1 MKALEPGIIRN
12 VKTKN
17 RIVMAPMI
25 YTLANQDGSSNDVI
39 ASYLAERAKG
49 GAGIII
55 TEYTYI
61 DNINSRGSRN
71 QLGAYSFSLV
81 PKLKRITE
89 GIHNFGA
96 LAFMQLVHAG
106 GKALWGENAENP
118 MAPSSVDYL
127 GKKPREMKKTDIDR
141 VIDAFA
147 NAAKVARYAGFDGVE
162 IHGAHGYLIHQFL
175 SPTLNLRC
183 DEYGGSFEKRL
194 KFPQDV
200 IDAIRE
206 TGDFPVGIRLSL
218 YEDDPRG
225 WSEEYGLKVAESLK
239 GIDYVHFSAGNFYPP
254 GSSASFY
261 SPRTHI
267 LERLHRRPGITTML
281 VGSITSREDVER
293 VLSVVDYAVIGR
305 GLLADPYLPMKLSE
319 YSHLIRPCIRCNQ
332 ACRDLSLGEVRCTV
346 NPDVGR
352 EYEKIGRYSGEIVI
366 IGGGLQGLEAAVFA
380 SKIVLKVT
388 LYEKEDRLGG
398 QLNKIYDPFKKLA
411 FQPLIRYYENA
422 LKFLGVDVTLN
433 SSYNGQGILCLPPI
447 NYPKPPDS
455 GETFLSNVYA
465 NHDEFLR
472 IADVKKIRIGV
483 DSLNSLDRARK
494 IGYSSLAKE
503 KGIEIG
509 NFDSYDFSL
518 MVEKQYD
525 IWKAINLGRTKVKE
539 LIMVRGNE
547 FL

>member
-25 YTLANQDGSSNDVI
+25 SNLANQDGSSNDVI

-293 VLSVVDYAVIGR
+293 V
-305 GLLADPYLPMKLSE
+305 
-319 YSHLIRPCIRCNQ
+319 
-332 ACRDLSLGEVRCTV
+332 
-346 NPDVGR
+346 
-352 EYEKIGRYSGEIVI
+352 
-366 IGGGLQGLEAAVFA
+366 
-380 SKIVLKVT
+380 
-388 LYEKEDRLGG
+388 
-398 QLNKIYDPFKKLA
+398 
-411 FQPLIRYYENA
+411 
-422 LKFLGVDVTLN
+422 
-433 SSYNGQGILCLPPI
+433 
-447 NYPKPPDS
+447 
-455 GETFLSNVYA
+455 
-465 NHDEFLR
+465 
-472 IADVKKIRIGV
+472 
-483 DSLNSLDRARK
+483 
-494 IGYSSLAKE
+494 
-503 KGIEIG
+503 
-509 NFDSYDFSL
+509 
-518 MVEKQYD
+518 
-525 IWKAINLGRTKVKE
+525 
-539 LIMVRGNE
+539 
-547 FL
+547 

>member
-1 MKALEPGIIRN
+1 MKALELGTIRN
-12 VKTKN
+12 VETKN

-25 YTLANQDGSSNDVI
+25 SNLANQDGSSNNVI

-61 DNINSRGSRN
+61 DNVNSRGSRN
-71 QLGAYSFSLV
+71 QLGAYSLSLV

-89 GIHNFGA
+89 GIHSFGA

-106 GKALWGENAENP
+106 GKALWGENAEDP
-118 MAPSSVDYL
+118 MAPSSADYL

-194 KFPQDV
+194 KFPQEV
-200 IDAIRE
+200 INAIRE

-218 YEDDPRG
+218 YEDDPSG
-225 WSEEYGLKVAESLK
+225 WSEDYGLKVAESLK
-239 GIDYVHFSAGNFYPP
+239 GLDYVHFSAGNFYPP

-267 LERLHRRPGITTML
+267 LGRLHRRPDITTML

-293 VLSVVDYAVIGR
+293 VLSVVDFAVIGR
-305 GLLADPYLPMKLSE
+305 GLLADPYLPMKLSG

-352 EYEKIGRYSGEIVI
+352 EYEKIVRYSGEIVI

-380 SKIVLKVT
+380 SKIGLKVT
-388 LYEKEDRLGG
+388 LYEKEDRIGG
-398 QLNKIYDPFKKLA
+398 QLNRIYDPFKKLA
-411 FQPLIRYYENA
+411 FQPLISYYENA
-422 LKFLGVDVTLN
+422 LRFLGVDVVLN
-433 SSYNGQGILCLPPI
+433 SSYNGQGIRCFPPI
-447 NYPKPPDS
+447 SYPTPPS
-455 GETFLSNVYA
+455 GGETFLSNVYA

-472 IADVKKIRIGV
+472 MANVKKIRVGI
-483 DSLNSLDRARK
+483 DSLNSLDRTRK

-539 LIMVRGNE
+539 LITVRGNE